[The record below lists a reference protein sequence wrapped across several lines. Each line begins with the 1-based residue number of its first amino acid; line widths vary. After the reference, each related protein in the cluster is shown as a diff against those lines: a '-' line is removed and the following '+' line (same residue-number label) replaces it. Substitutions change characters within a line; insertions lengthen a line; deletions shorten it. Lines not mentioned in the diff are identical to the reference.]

1 MKQKL
6 CLAIAAAAVS
16 ATACAAPDATAMR
29 TTAKGVESFAQCFAA
44 TQDLASRPWSFVP
57 KDSGGGTFSDLG
69 ARGIGPPYF
78 VEIADRGPR
87 REIRLT
93 PVADVSVRRAVDSC
107 I

>member
-16 ATACAAPDATAMR
+16 ATASAAPDVTAMR

-44 TQDLASRPWSFVP
+44 TQDLASKPWSFVP
-57 KDSGGGTFSDLG
+57 KDGGGGTFSDLG
-69 ARGIGPPYF
+69 AHGVRRPYF
-78 VEIADRGPR
+78 VEIADRGAR

-93 PVADVSVRRAVDSC
+93 AVAEVSVRRAVDSC